1 MKIVKGILLVFVI
14 FVSVVLIVALLV
26 PREYDV
32 LREITIKAPKNE
44 VFEYIKYLKN
54 QDNYSV
60 WAQMDPDM
68 KKEFTGVDGTV
79 GFVSS
84 WESDDKDVGKG
95 EQEIMMITEGE
106 RIDFE
111 LRFLEPFESTD
122 DAYMTTAEI
131 DSVSTFVQWGF
142 EGQMPYPMNLMLL
155 FMDMEQMLG
164 TDLELGLKQLKIIIE
179 IN

>member
-32 LREITIKAPKNE
+32 LREITIKAPKIE

-68 KKEFTGVDGTV
+68 KKEFIGEDGTV
-79 GFVSS
+79 GFISS

-95 EQEIMMITEGE
+95 EQEIIKITEGE

-111 LRFLEPFESTD
+111 LRFLEPYQSID
-122 DAYMTTAEI
+122 DAYMITTEI
-131 DSVSTFVQWGF
+131 DSVSTHVQWGF